1 MNVRFQEVD
10 KLQEYVTISIITL
23 MMLLIIENK
32 VLADSPID
40 VTISVLNEKG
50 EPLKY
55 VTIWGFHNPYDRY
68 NSNMDLDMESL
79 WRTTKRYQASAVFV
93 RSNNNILPGLK
104 ILPMSNKQG
113 YSYESIKY
121 PNLRVPRP
129 DNVTIGYTFIKHGY
143 FPAKYQLVGNQDE
156 SEYEVEIKLQR
167 DPAVEMGDKKR
178 NTYQE
183 MFDRL
188 RYEISDQRKNEDRTL
203 ENYSRLE
210 NIRAEF
216 NDAAELAIR
225 FGDMNTA
232 AQIYYNMAMMPEILL
247 LNGDAVGHRGGR
259 PGSKANTEI
268 LNKANRLATDLL
280 YIRMEK
286 LSAEGRR
293 YGKYNTLY
301 RKMPADLRKEFNDY
315 LEKYTT
321 LLDSAGDKIWPVY
334 HLLLVSHFERIGLF
348 ADAFKQ
354 LKKVRDYEPKYFDYD
369 SYLKDMKIKMKLS
382 GVAVPED
389 F

>member
-1 MNVRFQEVD
+1 M
-10 KLQEYVTISIITL
+10 T
-23 MMLLIIENK
+23 LLIIENK

-55 VTIWGFHNPYDRY
+55 VTIWGFQNPYNRY
-68 NSNMDLDMESL
+68 NSYLDLDMESL
-79 WRTTKRYQASAVFV
+79 WRTTKRYQADAAFV
-93 RSNNNILPGLK
+93 SSNNNILPGLK

-113 YSYESIKY
+113 YSYESIKF
-121 PNLRVPRP
+121 PNPRVTRP

-143 FPAKYQLVGNQDE
+143 LPAKYQLVANQDE

-167 DPAVEMGDKKR
+167 DPAVEMGEKKR

-183 MFDRL
+183 IFDRL

-216 NDAAELAIR
+216 NDAAKLAIR
-225 FGDMNTA
+225 LGDMNTA
-232 AQIYYNMAMMPEILL
+232 VQIYYNMVMMPEILL
-247 LNGDAVGHRGGR
+247 LNGDAVGYRMGR
-259 PGSKANTEI
+259 SESQANIEI
-268 LNKANRLATDLL
+268 LNKANKLTTDLL

-301 RKMPADLRKEFNDY
+301 RKMPADLRNEFNDY
-315 LEKYTT
+315 LEKYIT
-321 LLDSAGDKIWPVY
+321 LLDNAGDKIWPAY
-334 HLLLVSHFERIGLF
+334 HLILVSHFKRIGLF
-348 ADAFKQ
+348 ADALKQ
-354 LKKVRDYEPKYFDYD
+354 LKKVRDFEPKYFDYD
-369 SYLKDMKIKMKLS
+369 SYLKDMKIEMKLS
-382 GVAVPED
+382 GAAEPED